1 MPGRSVDS
9 ISGLLTEEFHRE
21 TVPKKR
27 TAKGRRP
34 QNKLE
39 QNLKSQQGQNKD
51 MEWKIAHE
59 QTQNQAE

>member
-1 MPGRSVDS
+1 MPGRSADS
-9 ISGLLTEEFHRE
+9 ISGLLKEELHRESSWE

-34 QNKLE
+34 QNKPE

-51 MEWKIAHE
+51 ME
-59 QTQNQAE
+59 